1 MRLCG
6 GRFGPASTPHDAGG
20 AAHADSLVV
29 DLGVAFSVPFSC
41 GASHSHPGA
50 PNASPFASQACGTVE
65 RFTAAYVFSLGIAR
79 GLNCAHWL
87 LQLTSREA
95 SRALNVRD
103 RFSLLWQQPGS
114 TVASA
119 AGSCRAN
126 PVSPRIALR
135 IPCSQ
140 SYLLRSLSSLSLSRG
155 PWGAALWPLMVVLS
169 EIVQAR
175 QGVLLCARPP
185 PPPPLSGSA
194 RSTLPSSFWLVD

>member
-103 RFSLLWQQPGS
+103 RFSLLWQHRGALSRARRAHVELILYRP
-114 TVASA
+114 ASPCA
-119 AGSCRAN
+119 FPARRATCLGR
-126 PVSPRIALR
+126 SPRFRCRGGRGAPPSGR
-135 IPCSQ
+135 SWWSSQ
-140 SYLLRSLSSLSLSRG
+140 K
-155 PWGAALWPLMVVLS
+155 
-169 EIVQAR
+169 
-175 QGVLLCARPP
+175 
-185 PPPPLSGSA
+185 
-194 RSTLPSSFWLVD
+194 